1 MVLENFDKLLDKYA
15 NLLIVKGINVQKDD
29 YVQINADLEVAPL
42 VRLLT
47 KHAYQL
53 GAAKVV
59 VKWVDDEMT
68 RLHYQHQDQEIL
80 TEIPQYQIEEAKYL
94 LDKKA
99 KRISLRSANPNAL
112 KGIDSKKISASNLA
126 SSKALGFVR
135 DATQAN
141 YVSWLVAAGAGKE
154 WAKLI
159 FPNLANEEEQVD
171 ALWDQIFKT
180 TRIYEE
186 DPIKAWDQHE
196 AKLQEKAN
204 FLNENQFDAL
214 HYTAPGVDFT
224 VGLPKN
230 HVWESAGS
238 HNQDGEIFIANMPT
252 EEVFT
257 APDFRRAEGVIKSS
271 KPLAYGGHVIN
282 GMTFTFKDGEIIE
295 VTAEEGQETIQNLVF
310 DNEGSKYLGE
320 VALVPHQSPI
330 SQSGLTFYNTLFDEN
345 ASNHIAIGQA
355 YPTSLQGGTKM
366 SADQLKE
373 AGLNRSNVH
382 VDFMV
387 GNEFMD
393 IDAIRQDGSR
403 VPIFRQGE
411 WAI

>member
-1 MVLENFDKLLDKYA
+1 MVLENFDELLNKYA
-15 NLLIVKGINVQKDD
+15 NLLIEKGINVQKDD

-47 KHAYQL
+47 KYAYQA

-59 VKWVDDEMT
+59 VKWMDDEMS
-68 RLHYQHQDQEIL
+68 RLHYQHQSLETL
-80 TEIPQYQIEEAKYL
+80 TDIPQYQIDEAKYL

-99 KRISLRSANPNAL
+99 KRIALRSADPNAL

-141 YVSWLVAAGAGKE
+141 HVSWIVAAGAGKE

-159 FPNLANEEEQVD
+159 FPELESEEAQID

-180 TRIYEE
+180 TRIYEA
-186 DPIKAWDQHE
+186 DPIKAWDDHE
-196 AKLQEKAN
+196 AKLQEKATY
-204 FLNENQFDAL
+204 LNDNQFDAL
-214 HYTAPGVDFT
+214 HYRAPGVDFT

-230 HVWESAGS
+230 HIWESAGS
-238 HNQDGEIFIANMPT
+238 YNQAGEIFIANMPT

-257 APDFRRAEGVIKSS
+257 APDYRRADGVIKSS
-271 KPLAYGGHVIN
+271 KPLAYGGHVID
-282 GMTFTFKDGEIIE
+282 GMTFTFKDGEIVE
-295 VTAEEGQETIQNLVF
+295 VTADQGQETIQNLVF
-310 DNEGSKYLGE
+310 DNEGSKSLGE

-355 YPTSLQGGTKM
+355 YATSVEGGTKM
-366 SADQLKE
+366 TAEELKE

-393 IDAIRQDGSR
+393 IDGIRQDGSR